1 MLSDIDPMVIV
12 LAVVALAVVGTV
24 MGVARRG
31 RREPAPDRRALP
43 AGADAALW
51 SVTEV
56 LPDPRNHLAI
66 KDPTSELRL
75 TARERADAALWSVT
89 EVLPDPRNHLAIKDP
104 TSELRLTARERA
116 EAAHAASPQVR
127 PADAARSAQSQA
139 ARQAALAKRAVPH
152 DVDAEATEAIATVL
166 GTPEVAD
173 DRHLTLLP
181 EHLGTIDPLTATDGH
196 GHRWGESPARA
207 S

>member
-24 MGVARRG
+24 IGVARRG

-43 AGADAALW
+43 AG
-51 SVTEV
+51 
-56 LPDPRNHLAI
+56 
-66 KDPTSELRL
+66 
-75 TARERADAALWSVT
+75 ADAALWSVT

>member
-1 MLSDIDPMVIV
+1 MLSDIDPMAITLV
-12 LAVVALAVVGTV
+12 VVAVAIVGSII
-24 MGVARRG
+24 GVARRG
-31 RREPAPDRRALP
+31 RSEPTVDRTTLP

-51 SVTEV
+51 SITEV

-75 TARERADAALWSVT
+75 TVQQRADAAL
-89 EVLPDPRNHLAIKDP
+89 
-104 TSELRLTARERA
+104 
-116 EAAHAASPQVR
+116 AAAAPQVR

-139 ARQAALAKRAVPH
+139 ARQAALAKRSEPREVAS
-152 DVDAEATEAIATVL
+152 EATQAIETVGADFVL
-166 GTPEVAD
+166 GSPEVPD
-173 DRHLTLLP
+173 ERHLTLLP
-181 EHLGTIDPLTATDGH
+181 EHLDTIDPITAIDGH